1 MLCYTL
7 AGWLV
12 PLGIKIGYGR
22 LKNSTLSLEL
32 PPKLA
37 WFLFEVPNLIWAV
50 YFILIRGDQL
60 SLGYGLF
67 IVHYINRCI
76 IYPLSLKTTNKVPLE
91 IAAAAASFTF
101 ANGYLQ
107 GLSNQKMNQ
116 SSEHNKL
123 LLVLGIVLFFL
134 GLFINIKSDQILQ
147 SAKEKSGGKKKEDEQ
162 VKSKHNYVVINEFLF
177 KYVANPN
184 YFGEIIEWLGYF
196 LICQNI

>member
-22 LKNSTLSLEL
+22 LKNSILSLDL

-37 WFLFEVPNLIWAV
+37 WFLFEVPNLVWAF
-50 YFILIRGDQL
+50 YFILVRGDQL

-76 IYPLSLKTTNKVPLE
+76 IYPLGLKTTNRVPLE
-91 IAAAAASFTF
+91 IAVTAASFTF
-101 ANGYLQ
+101 ANGFLQ
-107 GLSNQKMNQ
+107 GTSNEKMNEGYEQ
-116 SSEHNKL
+116 NKIVR
-123 LLVLGIVLFFL
+123 VLGLLLFFL

-147 SAKEKSGGKKKEDEQ
+147 SAK
-162 VKSKHNYVVINEFLF
+162 
-177 KYVANPN
+177 
-184 YFGEIIEWLGYF
+184 
-196 LICQNI
+196 